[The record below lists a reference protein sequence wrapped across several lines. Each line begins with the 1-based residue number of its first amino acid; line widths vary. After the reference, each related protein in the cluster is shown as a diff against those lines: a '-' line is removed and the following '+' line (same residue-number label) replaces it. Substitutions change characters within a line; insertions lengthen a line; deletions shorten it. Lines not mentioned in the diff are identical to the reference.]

1 MYDLAL
7 EDCRLASKRKVMPKN
22 SRVPVRSNANLFGL
36 GLIAV
41 AIASVVIVA
50 IFFWPGGFKVVAE
63 GQGAKVE
70 LTFTESRVDL
80 SELLDKLLK
89 QTENDDSKRRLALSI
104 LQAHGLYRVPSAEA
118 AVALRGIEETD
129 ATRDFVRAVR
139 ATLYDLAGPFSRPA
153 TFLEA
158 RDDRV
163 LLALDDLL
171 QSNPSSPLVA
181 KLWEMSLDWKGIF
194 FPRSISVSIHADSS
208 LKKGIAATC
217 AGSVLL
223 GKAAQVSAKNGFIDI
238 QLDDAKS
245 CEPTS
250 AENLLAGKV
259 AAIWVSLA
267 DMNDLV
273 GEGIYQKDRRLE
285 GILSPLPKH
294 LSSERSSEHLKQQTM
309 LRSPL

>member
-1 MYDLAL
+1 
-7 EDCRLASKRKVMPKN
+7 MPKN
-22 SRVPVRSNANLFGL
+22 SRTPAGSSTGPLGL
-36 GLIAV
+36 GLM
-41 AIASVVIVA
+41 AIAMAAVVIVA

-70 LTFTESRVDL
+70 LTFAESRVDL

-89 QTENDDSKRRLALSI
+89 QTENNDSERHLALGI
-104 LQAHGLYRVPSAEA
+104 LQAHGFYRVPSAA
-118 AVALRGIEETD
+118 AAAALREIEETD
-129 ATRDFVRAVR
+129 TTRDFARAVR
-139 ATLYDLAGPFSRPA
+139 ATLYDLAGPFSRPT

-163 LLALDDLL
+163 LLAFDDLL
-171 QSNPSSPLVA
+171 KRNPSSPLVA

-194 FPRSISVSIHADSS
+194 FPRSISVSILEDNT
-208 LKKGIAATC
+208 LKKGSAATC

-223 GKAAQVSAKNGFIDI
+223 SKAAQVSARNGFVDV

-250 AENLLAGKV
+250 AESLLAGNV
-259 AAIWVSLA
+259 ATIWVSPA

-273 GEGIYQKDRRLE
+273 GDGIYPKDRGLE
-285 GILSPLPKH
+285 GLLSPLPKH
-294 LSSERSSEHLKQQTM
+294 LSSERPSEYLERYTM

>member
-1 MYDLAL
+1 
-7 EDCRLASKRKVMPKN
+7 MPKN
-22 SRVPVRSNANLFGL
+22 GRTPASSNTSPFRL
-36 GLIAV
+36 GLIA
-41 AIASVVIVA
+41 ITMASVVIVA

-89 QTENDDSKRRLALSI
+89 QTENNGSKRHLALSI
-104 LQAHGLYRVPSAEA
+104 LQAHGFYRVPSAEA
-118 AVALRGIEETD
+118 ATALREIEETD

-139 ATLYDLAGPFSRPA
+139 ATLYDLAGPFSRPT

-163 LLALDDLL
+163 LLAFDDLL
-171 QSNPSSPLVA
+171 QRNPSSPLVA

-194 FPRSISVSIHADSS
+194 FPRSISVSIHEDNA
-208 LKKGIAATC
+208 LRKGIAATC

-223 GKAAQVSAKNGFIDI
+223 SKAAQVSARNAFLDV
-238 QLDDAKS
+238 QLDDAKL

-250 AENLLAGKV
+250 AESLLAGKV
-259 AAIWVSLA
+259 AKIWISPV
-267 DMNDLV
+267 DMNELV
-273 GEGIYQKDRRLE
+273 GDGIYSNNRQLD

-294 LSSERSSEHLKQQTM
+294 LSSELSSEHLDRQTM
-309 LRSPL
+309 LGSPL

>member
-1 MYDLAL
+1 
-7 EDCRLASKRKVMPKN
+7 MPKN
-22 SRVPVRSNANLFGL
+22 SGAPASTNTNVFGFA
-36 GLIAV
+36 LIAV
-41 AIASVVIVA
+41 ALASVVVIA
-50 IFFWPGGFKVVAE
+50 IFFWHGGFKVVAE

-70 LTFTESRVDL
+70 LTFTESRVEL
-80 SELLDKLLK
+80 SEFLDKLLK
-89 QTENDDSKRRLALSI
+89 QTEDNNSKRRLALDI
-104 LQAHGLYRVPSAEA
+104 LQAHGFYRVPSTEA
-118 AVALRGIEETD
+118 AMALRGVEETD

-139 ATLYDLAGPFSRPA
+139 ATVYDLAGPFSRPS

-171 QSNPSSPLVA
+171 ERNPSSPLVA

-194 FPRSISVSIHADSS
+194 FPRSINVSINEDNT
-208 LKKGIAATC
+208 LKKGVAATC

-223 GKAAQVSAKNGFIDI
+223 GKGAQLSVRNGFLDV
-238 QLDDAKS
+238 QLDEAKP

-250 AENLLAGKV
+250 PESLLTGKV
-259 AAIWVSLA
+259 ATIWISPVDLTE
-267 DMNDLV
+267 LV
-273 GEGIYQKDRRLE
+273 GEGISPNDGRLA

-294 LSSERSSEHLKQQTM
+294 LSSESSSEHLDHETM

>member
-1 MYDLAL
+1 
-7 EDCRLASKRKVMPKN
+7 MPKN
-22 SRVPVRSNANLFGL
+22 SGTPAGTNTNVFGL
-36 GLIAV
+36 AMIAV
-41 AIASVVIVA
+41 AMASVVVIA

-70 LTFTESRVDL
+70 LTFTESRV
-80 SELLDKLLK
+80 ELTEILDKLLK
-89 QTENDDSKRRLALSI
+89 QTEDNDSKRRLALGI
-104 LQAHGLYRVPSAEA
+104 LQAHGFYRVPSTEA
-118 AVALRGIEETD
+118 AVALRGVVETD

-139 ATLYDLAGPFSRPA
+139 ATLYDLAGPFSRPT

-171 QSNPSSPLVA
+171 QHNPSSPLVA

-194 FPRSISVSIHADSS
+194 FPRSINVSILEDST
-208 LKKGIAATC
+208 LKKGTAATC

-223 GKAAQVSAKNGFIDI
+223 SKAAQLSARNGFLDI
-238 QLDDAKS
+238 QLDEAKP

-250 AENLLAGKV
+250 PESLLAGNV
-259 AAIWVSLA
+259 ATIWISPA
-267 DMNDLV
+267 DRNELV
-273 GEGIYQKDRRLE
+273 GEEVSPNDRRLE

-294 LSSERSSEHLKQQTM
+294 LSSERSSEHLDHETM